1 MFIYKVC
8 AETLWSDAMRA
19 GAFKGAPVDL
29 ADGYIHFSTKEQL
42 SETLKRHFGGQ
53 SGLVLIEVDAARL
66 GDKLKWEPSRGGA
79 LFPHLYGDLDPAIVR
94 KVENLKLGA
103 QGHQIP
109 PLPL

>member
-29 ADGYIHFSTKEQL
+29 ADGYIHFSTQEQL

-66 GDKLKWEPSRGGA
+66 GDMLKWEPSRGGA